1 MPLAAAPL
9 HKNSGRRTVSYRTT
23 TGRTYSASLTSVSA
37 WKANASLNY
46 DLITS
51 VTLTINGTNVVT
63 VDTTAATD
71 LATMITTLNGN
82 GTFAAA
88 ATAADSTTTPGRL
101 LVSADAA
108 GPQNISLSGVG
119 GLAGVVVGQL
129 RFYEPTST
137 GRNLISEVPAAT
149 TVKST
154 NAYFYRFGP
163 KLP

>member
-1 MPLAAAPL
+1 MPLAAAPR
-9 HKNSGRRTVSYRTT
+9 HRNSGRRTVSYRTT
-23 TGRTYSASLTSVSA
+23 SGRTYSASLTSTSA
-37 WKANASLNY
+37 WKADAALDYN
-46 DLITS
+46 LITS
-51 VTLTINGTNVVT
+51 VTLTINGANVVT

-88 ATAADSTTTPGRL
+88 ATAADSATTPGRL

-108 GPQNISLSGVG
+108 GPQNISLSGNG
-119 GLAGVVVGQL
+119 SLAGAVVGQL
-129 RFYEPTST
+129 RFYDSSST
-137 GRNLISEVPAAT
+137 GRAVISEVPAAT